1 MISWIRFGSLEASL
15 HSIRGMYNAMV
26 GDESTSASTLS
37 SFSNRMDSLTG

>member
-15 HSIRGMYNAMV
+15 NSIRGMYNAMV

-37 SFSNRMDSLTG
+37 SFSYRMDSLTG